1 MINGYKIVIYE
12 MYALSDM
19 SKLLKISK
27 AIQEDFTCGN
37 CKQVYKKKWCT
48 ADDKPCFFCKNFLP
62 MRDNYASILRD
73 IDWWFLRS
81 GEYDRELF
89 YPDFL
94 NNLKIWAIHFHVL
107 PTKQDLKTEEELRGV
122 RNWVREYWH

>member
-1 MINGYKIVIYE
+1 MS
-12 MYALSDM
+12 ALSDM
-19 SKLLKISK
+19 SNLLKVTK

-37 CKQVYKKKWCT
+37 CKQIYKKKWCKEDNT
-48 ADDKPCFFCKNFLP
+48 NCFFCKNFLP
-62 MRDNYASILRD
+62 MRDTYSSILRD

-81 GEYDRELF
+81 GEYDRESF

-94 NNLKIWAIHFHVL
+94 NNLKIWATRFHIL

-122 RNWVREYWH
+122 RNWTRNEPDYDY

>member
-19 SKLLKISK
+19 SKLLKVTK
-27 AIQEDFTCGN
+27 AIQEDFTCLT
-37 CKQVYKKKWCT
+37 CKQVYKKKWCKEDNT
-48 ADDKPCFFCKNFLP
+48 PCFFCKNFLP
-62 MRDNYASILRD
+62 MRDTYTSILRD
-73 IDWWFLRS
+73 MDWWFLRS
-81 GEYDRELF
+81 GEYDRESF

-94 NNLKIWAIHFHVL
+94 NNLKVWAARFHIL